1 MRPFY
6 AALLPLP
13 LHAPLWR
20 SGPHLHR
27 RRNFSRSP
35 RGERRDPP
43 QHTAVPRSTR
53 SDRAVPLSLWLSL
66 FASLR
71 AALRELLSIR
81 DARAPVEQVGRS
93 LPGSL
98 EERTNQQCCSS
109 SQEPS
114 SGFPFFLP
122 CPFPA
127 PQALKKYGPA
137 HRGRGIACTV
147 LERTPSAGAGRH
159 PPPRRGSAAGTL
171 LAPQAEIF

>member
-1 MRPFY
+1 MCHDCILVTNICVPYTHINTLHLTNNNNTACRPCKGHQCDHFFG
-6 AALLPLP
+6 APCAPLLLP

-20 SGPHLHR
+20 SGPHLRR

-114 SGFPFFLP
+114 FLVFLFFS
-122 CPFPA
+122 PA
-127 PQALKKYGPA
+127 P
-137 HRGRGIACTV
+137 
-147 LERTPSAGAGRH
+147 S
-159 PPPRRGSAAGTL
+159 RRRRL
-171 LAPQAEIF
+171 